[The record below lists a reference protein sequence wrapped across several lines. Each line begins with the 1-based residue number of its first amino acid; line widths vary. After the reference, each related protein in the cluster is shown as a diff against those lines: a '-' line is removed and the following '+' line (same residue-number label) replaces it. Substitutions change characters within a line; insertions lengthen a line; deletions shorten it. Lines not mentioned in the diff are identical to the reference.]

1 MADMLRTRFGR
12 IGAAPTA
19 EPPPPF
25 DDEAAPVPPAEVPED
40 EQTGSPLM
48 RWLSEPPP
56 LPPALER
63 LKETVHQQLIDELD
77 PEALD
82 PEGSHRLVREVATE
96 LLSQHEVRGVQEY
109 RERLVSEIVDEVLG
123 FSVLEPLLRDD
134 AVSEIMVNAPDHIF
148 VECSG
153 RIYRSTYGFRDEDHL
168 MRVIERIVAPLG
180 RRIDEASPM
189 VDARLPDGSRVNVV
203 VPPASPGGAK
213 LTLRKFAR
221 QRMRAEDMIRLGTL
235 TPDATEFLQACIT
248 ARLNVLISGGTGSGK
263 TTLLNMLSS
272 FISEDERIVTIED
285 PLELQLQQPHVV
297 ALEARPPGLEG
308 SRQITQRDLVRNSL
322 RMRPDRI
329 IVGEVRGP
337 EAFDMLQAMNTGH
350 EGSISTVHANTPRD
364 ALARIENMVL
374 MAGFELPDRAIR
386 EQVASA
392 VHMMVHVSRMPDGSR
407 RVTHITEVIGMEG
420 ATVTLQ
426 DLFLFRTV
434 GRDARGRVIGNL
446 APTGLQP
453 HNAERFA
460 ARGVVLPS
468 ELFHSER
475 WSA

>member
-1 MADMLRTRFGR
+1 MADMLRQRFGKP
-12 IGAAPTA
+12 GGAPTVEAPEADPVAA
-19 EPPPPF
+19 ELSPDLEQE
-25 DDEAAPVPPAEVPED
+25 DDN
-40 EQTGSPLM
+40 GSPLM

-56 LPPALER
+56 LPPALDR
-63 LKETVHQQLIDELD
+63 LKETVHQQLVDELD
-77 PEALD
+77 PDALD
-82 PEGSHRLVREVATE
+82 PEGAHRLVREVAAE
-96 LLSQHEVRGVQEY
+96 LLTQQEVRGVQEY
-109 RERLVSEIVDEVLG
+109 RERLVNEIVDEVLG
-123 FSVLEPLLRDD
+123 YSVLEPLLRDD
-134 AVSEIMVNAPDHIF
+134 AVTEIMVNAPDHVY
-148 VECSG
+148 VECAG
-153 RIYRSTYGFRDEDHL
+153 RLYRSTYGFRDEEHL

-180 RRIDEASPM
+180 RRVDEASPM

-203 VPPASPGGAK
+203 VPPAAPGGAK

-221 QRMRAEDMIRLGTL
+221 QRLRAEDLVRLGAL
-235 TPDATEFLQACIT
+235 TADATEFLQACVT
-248 ARLNVLISGGTGSGK
+248 ARLNILISGGTGSGK
-263 TTLLNMLSS
+263 TTLLNAMSS

-308 SRQITQRDLVRNSL
+308 TRQVTQRDLVRNSL

-350 EGSISTVHANTPRD
+350 EGSISTVHANSPRD
-364 ALARIENMVL
+364 ALARVENMVM

-392 VHMMVHVSRMPDGSR
+392 IHLMVHVSRMPDGSR
-407 RVTHITEVIGMEG
+407 RVTHITEVVGMEG

-434 GRDARGRVIGNL
+434 GRDGRGRLLGDL

-453 HNAERFA
+453 HHATRFDQ
-460 ARGVVLPS
+460 RGVILPS

-475 WSA
+475 WTA